1 MGQRNFTDPFEV
13 LPALERALIRLRT
26 NEMALVLY
34 FAEELKFEI
43 LDMIQNREAFLARF
57 SREHSQRIK
66 ADTKRKVEKALKFM
80 VSDGAIS
87 KREKE
92 MVEKFFNFRNDIGHR
107 VDHLFADLEQSR
119 FLADTLTDEK
129 RTHLKIRSFD
139 HSAIDQMKAIEDV
152 LIRIRRSHY
161 RFGTYKIRGH
171 ALFSSS
177 KKVLE
182 IENRALI
189 KRIGKL
195 LQQRQKDVTILS
207 AEIEKGHE
215 LQTIFYNKGY
225 FQLRHER
232 GRMTLR
238 GREFCFSLFDSGL
251 SDLAIAHLF
260 EMKLRSIR
268 SSRKKW
274 LAQDP

>member
-1 MGQRNFTDPFEV
+1 MGQYNFTDPFEV
-13 LPALERALIRLRT
+13 LPALERTIIRLRA

-34 FAEELKFEI
+34 FAEELKFSI
-43 LDMIQNREAFLARF
+43 LDMIQNREAFLARLP
-57 SREHSQRIK
+57 SGKPPRINV
-66 ADTKRKVEKALKFM
+66 DTKRKVEKALKLM
-80 VSDGAIS
+80 VADGAIS
-87 KREKE
+87 SEERK
-92 MVEKFFNFRNDIGHR
+92 MVETFFTFRNDIGHR

-119 FLADTLTDEK
+119 FSTNTLTDEK
-129 RTHLKIRSFD
+129 RSHFKIKSFD
-139 HSAIDQMKAIEDV
+139 HSAIDQMKAIDEV
-152 LIRIRRSHY
+152 LSRIRRSHY

-215 LQTIFYNKGY
+215 LQAKFHNKGY
-225 FQLRHER
+225 FQLRHDG
-232 GRMTLR
+232 GRMTSI
-238 GREFCFSLFDSGL
+238 GRDFCFYLFETGL
-251 SDLAIAHLF
+251 SDLAIAHLLK
-260 EMKLRSIR
+260 MKLRAIR
-268 SSRKKW
+268 LSRKKW
-274 LAQDP
+274 LDDCP